1 MADKWSTTAGKKV
14 RAMCWRRDREAK
26 APCWI
31 CGQPIDY
38 TAAPSS
44 TPDSWEPDH
53 YLPRSRHPEYALD
66 PSNIRPSHKKC
77 NRSRSNNATL
87 HGLGNR
93 SRRW

>member
-1 MADKWSTTAGKKV
+1 MADNKWSTTAGKRV
-14 RAMCWRRDREAK
+14 RALCWRRDREAK

-44 TPDSWEPDH
+44 TP
-53 YLPRSRHPEYALD
+53 A
-66 PSNIRPSHKKC
+66 NIRPAHKKC